1 MRLGW
6 FAVAMT
12 VLALGSVRTAHAART
27 TPVTIFLDRG
37 GRAVSDDVRIPR
49 FGGGDRAWSGIVG
62 CVKDQFAPFEV
73 EVVDRKPA
81 GGKFI
86 TAVVGGR
93 ASQLGLDDRWTNGV
107 GPYTGRVIPSA
118 VVFIFSKV
126 GTGERDVSNLCAVTA
141 HEVAHA
147 LGLDHS
153 FKCGDT
159 MSYWLD
165 RCGKRRFMDVDAPCG
180 EDEERK
186 CSAGGATQNS
196 YRRLGALVGFR
207 AGARPSE
214 PDEVEPEVEQDA
226 PDRGSPFE
234 PVDPYDD
241 EDAYKSYDGPD
252 DEPADEYRAPNTLRD
267 DDDAPIEYR
276 APAPPRERHRCGRGR

>member
-6 FAVAMT
+6 FAVAV
-12 VLALGSVRTAHAART
+12 VLALGSVRPAHARP
-27 TPVTIFLDRG
+27 TPVTVFLDRG
-37 GRAVSDDVRIPR
+37 GRAVSEDVRIPR
-49 FGGGDRAWSGIVG
+49 FGGGDRAWAGIVG
-62 CVKDQFAPFEV
+62 CVQEQFAPFQV

-81 GGKFI
+81 RGKFI
-86 TAVVGGR
+86 TAVIGGR

-107 GPYTGRVIPSA
+107 GPYTGRVIPNA

-147 LGLDHS
+147 MGLDHS
-153 FKCGDT
+153 FKCGDI

-196 YRRLGALVGFR
+196 YRRLGELVGFR
-207 AGARPSE
+207 AGAEPVDEEDDWGSPLEPSE
-214 PDEVEPEVEQDA
+214 RDESNTGD
-226 PDRGSPFE
+226 DWSSPFDRDE
-234 PVDPYDD
+234 GDDEAFEPSERDDAYQPVDPYDD
-241 EDAYKSYDGPD
+241 E
-252 DEPADEYRAPNTLRD
+252 
-267 DDDAPIEYR
+267 APIEYR
-276 APAPPRERHRCGRGR
+276 APAQQQKPHRCGRRR